1 MLEKKSTKW
10 LVRMGVF
17 VAIIVLM
24 SFTPIGYLK
33 VGAIEITFLM
43 IPVSIG
49 AIVLGERSGAI
60 LGGVWGLTSFIQC
73 FGMSAFGAALL
84 GINPILTFITCMIPR
99 ILVGYLTGLIFKV
112 LRKSDKTKN
121 VVSFVAASLA
131 APIINTLLFIVFV
144 IVFFGGSDFIVGL
157 RDGRNLLAFFV
168 WFVGL
173 NGLIEAIVAFVVGGA
188 ISKAVYRYATK

>member
-10 LVRMGVF
+10 LVRMGVL

-121 VVSFVAASLA
+121 VVSFVAASLV